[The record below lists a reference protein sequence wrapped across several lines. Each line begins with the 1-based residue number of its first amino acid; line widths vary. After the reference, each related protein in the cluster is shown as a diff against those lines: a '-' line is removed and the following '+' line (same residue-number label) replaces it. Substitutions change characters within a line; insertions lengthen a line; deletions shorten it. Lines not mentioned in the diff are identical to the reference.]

1 MRRTEW
7 IFTKADLAGKKQKAM
22 KNKNQKEAKMG
33 QLGAATT
40 RCAAFL
46 LQRNIART
54 RSLPPASQL
63 LWSSSSSRKTS
74 IPNLK

>member
-1 MRRTEW
+1 
-7 IFTKADLAGKKQKAM
+7 M
-22 KNKNQKEAKMG
+22 KNINQKEAKMG

-63 LWSSSSSRKTS
+63 LWSSSSWKTS